1 MAYLFAFLMLWL
13 TISFIPLKTYFT
25 PSAPL
30 ANQASIETRP
40 MMNNN
45 LDIYQVLTDVLP
57 ELKKQKIPLQYKE
70 FVSFRDWMNEQHQY
84 MQYVEIKEYF
94 DNGITES
101 EILKNAQVDTERLE
115 AKIEQDVEQIRG
127 QYTEEQFEAL
137 SSEQQ
142 FDLNIAIDETVEKAL
157 FENIKRAAEE
167 KNLKL
172 FVVERENPYWFVLPN
187 HPDKNQK
194 IVDAFNQA
202 FAEGGVLRLVLY

>member
-25 PSAPL
+25 PSAAL

-142 FDLNIAIDETVEKAL
+142 FDLNIAIDETIEKAL
-157 FENIKRAAEE
+157 FEDIKRAAEE

-202 FAEGGVLRLVLY
+202 FAEEGVLRLVLY